1 MTNPVWD
8 KVEDMSHEVDV
19 FSKVPE
25 TEQRWLARA
34 LKSET
39 VGGLLLMAAAIVAL
53 VWANSAWSDSY
64 ESIVNFKVGPESLQL
79 NLPLNVWAAD
89 FLLAIFFF
97 VIGCELKHEFALGT
111 LSNPRI
117 AAVPIGAAFGGMVTA
132 AAVFLAFNFGTPA
145 QAAWGLPI
153 STDVAFALAVL
164 AIVGQRLPIELRSFL
179 LTLAVVNDLGAILV
193 IAIFYGHGFYAI
205 WFGVA
210 AALLLLFGLLQNQKV
225 TSKFVFLPLAIVI
238 WYAMFRSGIHATIA
252 GVAMG
257 LLMRVRKTEAEQ
269 LSPCDNAEV
278 MLRPFSAGFAVPVF
292 AFLAAGVNVLGT
304 TLAEA
309 LSDPLTL
316 GVLCG
321 LIIGQPIGVT
331 LGAFL
336 VSRFTKG
343 TLNPDLSWWDVVVVG
358 SLASIGFTV
367 ALLIAEVS
375 FMADPAILASSKF
388 AIIFTNLVA
397 IFVSVLAISIR
408 SMAIGRYKTQE

>member
-1 MTNPVWD
+1 M
-8 KVEDMSHEVDV
+8 
-19 FSKVPE
+19 
-25 TEQRWLARA
+25 
-34 LKSET
+34 
-39 VGGLLLMAAAIVAL
+39 
-53 VWANSAWSDSY
+53 
-64 ESIVNFKVGPESLQL
+64 
-79 NLPLNVWAAD
+79 NVWAAD

-97 VIGCELKHEFALGT
+97 VIGCELKHEFVLGT

-132 AAVFLAFNFGTPA
+132 AAIFLAFNLGTPA

-164 AIVGQRLPIELRSFL
+164 AIVGQRLPMELRSFL

-193 IAIFYGHGFYAI
+193 IAIFYGHGFYAM

-210 AALLLLFGLLQNQKV
+210 VALLLLFGLLQNRKV

-397 IFVSVLAISIR
+397 ILFLCWQFQFARWRLGAIKRKSDTDSLKCWSALR
-408 SMAIGRYKTQE
+408 

>member
-1 MTNPVWD
+1 
-8 KVEDMSHEVDV
+8 MSHEVDV

-25 TEQRWLARA
+25 TEQRWLVRA

-64 ESIVNFKVGPESLQL
+64 ESIVNFKVGPESLHL
-79 NLPLNVWAAD
+79 NLTLNVWAAD

-97 VIGCELKHEFALGT
+97 VIGCELKHEFVLGT

-132 AAVFLAFNFGTPA
+132 AAIFLAFNFGTPA

-193 IAIFYGHGFYAI
+193 IAIFYGHGFYAM

-210 AALLLLFGLLQNQKV
+210 AALLLLFGLLQNRKV
-225 TSKFVFLPLAIVI
+225 TSKFIFLPLAIVI

-278 MLRPFSAGFAVPVF
+278 TLRPFSAGFAVPVF

-304 TLAEA
+304 TFGEA

-358 SLASIGFTV
+358 SLASVGFTV
-367 ALLIAEVS
+367 ALLISEVS
-375 FMADPAILASSKF
+375 FMAQPAMLVSSKF

-397 IFVSVLAISIR
+397 IIVSVLAISIR
-408 SMAIGRYKTQE
+408 SMAIGRYKTQ

>member
-1 MTNPVWD
+1 
-8 KVEDMSHEVDV
+8 MSHEVDV
-19 FSKVPE
+19 FSEVPE

-34 LKSET
+34 LNSET

-64 ESIVNFKVGPESLQL
+64 ESIVNFKVGPESLHL
-79 NLPLNVWAAD
+79 NLTLNVWAAD

-97 VIGCELKHEFALGT
+97 VIGCELKHEFVLGT

-132 AAVFLAFNFGTPA
+132 AAIFLAFNFGTPA

-193 IAIFYGHGFYAI
+193 IAIFYGHGFYAM
-205 WFGVA
+205 WLGVA
-210 AALLLLFGLLQNQKV
+210 AALLLLFGLLQNRKV
-225 TSKFVFLPLAIVI
+225 TSKFIFLPLAIVI

-278 MLRPFSAGFAVPVF
+278 TLRPFSAGFAVPVF

-304 TLAEA
+304 TFGEA

-358 SLASIGFTV
+358 SLASVGFTV
-367 ALLIAEVS
+367 ALLISEVT
-375 FMADPAILASSKF
+375 FMADPAMLASSKF

-397 IFVSVLAISIR
+397 IIVSVLAISIR
-408 SMAIGRYKTQE
+408 SMAIGRYKTQ

>member
-1 MTNPVWD
+1 
-8 KVEDMSHEVDV
+8 MSHEVDV
-19 FSKVPE
+19 FREVLE
-25 TEQRWLARA
+25 TEKRWLARA

-64 ESIVNFKVGPESLQL
+64 ESIVNFNVGPESLHL
-79 NLPLNVWAAD
+79 NLTLNVWAAD

-97 VIGCELKHEFALGT
+97 VIGCELKHEFVLGT

-132 AAVFLAFNFGTPA
+132 AAIFLAFNFGTPA

-193 IAIFYGHGFYAI
+193 IAIFYGHGFYAM
-205 WFGVA
+205 WFGLA
-210 AALLLLFGLLQNQKV
+210 AALLLLFGLLQNRKV
-225 TSKFVFLPLAIVI
+225 TSKFIFIPLAIVI

-257 LLMRVRKTEAEQ
+257 LLMRVRKTESEPI
-269 LSPCDNAEV
+269 SPCDNAEV
-278 MLRPFSAGFAVPVF
+278 TLRPFSAGFAVPVF
-292 AFLAAGVNVLGT
+292 AFLAAGVNIVGT

-358 SLASIGFTV
+358 SLASVGFTV
-367 ALLIAEVS
+367 ALLISEVS
-375 FMADPAILASSKF
+375 FMAQPAMLASSKF

-397 IFVSVLAISIR
+397 IIVSVLAISIR
-408 SMAIGRYKTQE
+408 SMAIGRYKTQW

>member
-1 MTNPVWD
+1 
-8 KVEDMSHEVDV
+8 MSHEVDV
-19 FSKVPE
+19 FSEVPE

-53 VWANSAWSDSY
+53 FWANSAWSDSY
-64 ESIVNFKVGPESLQL
+64 ESIVNFNVGPESLHL
-79 NLPLNVWAAD
+79 SLTLNVWAAD

-97 VIGCELKHEFALGT
+97 VIGCELKHEFVLGT

-132 AAVFLAFNFGTPA
+132 AAIFLAFNFGTPA

-193 IAIFYGHGFYAI
+193 IAIFYGHGFYAM

-210 AALLLLFGLLQNQKV
+210 VALLLLFGLLQNRKV
-225 TSKFVFLPLAIVI
+225 TSKFIFIPLAIVI

-269 LSPCDNAEV
+269 ISPCDNAEV
-278 MLRPFSAGFAVPVF
+278 TLRPFSAGFAVPVF
-292 AFLAAGVNVLGT
+292 AFLAAGVNILGT

-358 SLASIGFTV
+358 TLASVGFTV
-367 ALLIAEVS
+367 ALLISEVS
-375 FMADPAILASSKF
+375 FMAQPAMLASSKF

-397 IFVSVLAISIR
+397 IIVSVLAISIR
-408 SMAIGRYKTQE
+408 SMAIGRYKTQW

>member
-1 MTNPVWD
+1 
-8 KVEDMSHEVDV
+8 MSHEVDV

-25 TEQRWLARA
+25 TEQRWLVRA

-64 ESIVNFKVGPESLQL
+64 ESIVNFKVGPESLHL
-79 NLPLNVWAAD
+79 NLTLNVWAAD

-97 VIGCELKHEFALGT
+97 VIGCELKHEFVLGT

-132 AAVFLAFNFGTPA
+132 SAIFLAFNFGTPA

-193 IAIFYGHGFYAI
+193 IAIFYGHGFYAM

-210 AALLLLFGLLQNQKV
+210 AALLLLFGLLQNRKV
-225 TSKFVFLPLAIVI
+225 TSKFIFLPLAIVI

-278 MLRPFSAGFAVPVF
+278 TLRPFSAGFAVPVF

-304 TLAEA
+304 TFGEA

-358 SLASIGFTV
+358 SLASVGFTV
-367 ALLIAEVS
+367 ALLISEVS
-375 FMADPAILASSKF
+375 FMAQPAMLASSKF

-397 IFVSVLAISIR
+397 IIVSVLAISIR
-408 SMAIGRYKTQE
+408 SMAIGRYKTQ

>member
-1 MTNPVWD
+1 V
-8 KVEDMSHEVDV
+8 VHEVDIHNAN
-19 FSKVPE
+19 PE
-25 TEQRWLARA
+25 SEQRWLSRA
-34 LKSET
+34 LRNET
-39 VGGLLLMAAAIVAL
+39 VSGLLLMGAAVFAL
-53 VWANSAWSDSY
+53 IWANSIWADSY
-64 ESIVNFKVGPESLQL
+64 QSLVSYQIGPESLHL
-79 NLPLNVWAAD
+79 NLSLGTWAAD

-97 VIGCELKHEFALGT
+97 VIGCELKHEFVLGT

-117 AAVPIGAAFGGMVTA
+117 AAVPIGAALGGMLVA
-132 AAVFLAFNFGTPA
+132 AAIFTAFNYGTSA

-164 AIVGQRLPIELRSFL
+164 AIAGRRLPIELRSFL
-179 LTLAVVNDLGAILV
+179 LTLAVVNDLGAIIV
-193 IAIFYGHGFYAI
+193 IAIFYGHGFYLAWFLI
-205 WFGVA
+205 AVSSLVVFGVLQSRKLTS
-210 AALLLLFGLLQNQKV
+210 LLI
-225 TSKFVFLPLAIVI
+225 FLPLALFI

-257 LLMRVRKTEAEQ
+257 LLMRVRKTETESI
-269 LSPCDNAEV
+269 SPCDNAEFR
-278 MLRPFSAGFAVPVF
+278 LRPFSAGFAVPLF
-292 AFLAAGVNVLGT
+292 ALLAAGVNILGT
-304 TLAEA
+304 SFAQA
-309 LSDPLTL
+309 LSDPLTM

-343 TLNPDLSWWDVVVVG
+343 TLNSALSWWDVAVVG

-375 FMADPAILASSKF
+375 FGDNASMLATSKF

-397 IFVSVLAISIR
+397 ITVSVLAISLR
-408 SMAIGRYKTQE
+408 SLAIGRSKAE

>member
-1 MTNPVWD
+1 
-8 KVEDMSHEVDV
+8 MSHEVDV

-25 TEQRWLARA
+25 TDHRWLARA

-53 VWANSAWSDSY
+53 VWANSVWSDSY
-64 ESIVNFKVGPESLQL
+64 ESIVNFKVGPESLHL
-79 NLPLNVWAAD
+79 NLTLNVWAAD

-97 VIGCELKHEFALGT
+97 VIGCELKHEFVLGT

-132 AAVFLAFNFGTPA
+132 AAIFLAFNYGNPA

-193 IAIFYGHGFYAI
+193 IAIFYGHGFYEM
-205 WFGVA
+205 WFGA
-210 AALLLLFGLLQNQKV
+210 AVALLFLFGLLQNRKV
-225 TSKFVFLPLAIVI
+225 TSKFIFLPLAIVI

-269 LSPCDNAEV
+269 TSPCDNAEV
-278 MLRPFSAGFAVPVF
+278 TLRPFSVGFAVPVF
-292 AFLAAGVNVLGT
+292 AFLAAGVNILGT
-304 TLAEA
+304 TLVEA

-388 AIIFTNLVA
+388 AIIFTTLVA
-397 IFVSVLAISIR
+397 IIVAVLAISIR
-408 SMAIGRYKTQE
+408 SMAIGRYKTQK

>member
-1 MTNPVWD
+1 
-8 KVEDMSHEVDV
+8 MSHEVDV
-19 FSKVPE
+19 FSEVSK

-34 LKSET
+34 LKNET
-39 VGGLLLMAAAIVAL
+39 VGGLLLIAAALFAL
-53 VWANSAWSDSY
+53 VWANSVWSDSY
-64 ESIVNFKVGPESLQL
+64 EAIVNFKVGPDSLKL
-79 NLPLNVWAAD
+79 NLSLNVWAAD
-89 FLLAIFFF
+89 LLLAIFFF
-97 VIGCELKHEFALGT
+97 VIGCELKHEFVLGT

-117 AAVPIGAAFGGMVTA
+117 AAVPIGAALGGMVTA
-132 AAVFLAFNFGTPA
+132 AAIFLAFNFGTPA

-164 AIVGQRLPIELRSFL
+164 AIAGRRLPIELRSFL
-179 LTLAVVNDLGAILV
+179 LTIAVVNDLGAILV
-193 IAIFYGHGFYAI
+193 IAIFYGYGFYAA
-205 WFGVA
+205 WFGAAVA
-210 AALLLLFGLLQNQKV
+210 MLLLFGLLQNRKV
-225 TSKFVFLPLAIVI
+225 TTMFIFLPLAIVI

-257 LLMRVRKTEAEQ
+257 LLMRVHKTETEQ
-269 LSPCDNAEV
+269 VSPCDKAEV
-278 MLRPFSAGFAVPVF
+278 TLRPFSAGFAVPVF

-304 TLAEA
+304 TLGEA
-309 LSDPLTL
+309 LSDPLTM

-375 FMADPAILASSKF
+375 FIGNPAVLATSKL

-397 IFVSVLAISIR
+397 IIVSVLAISIR
-408 SMAIGRYKTQE
+408 SKAIGRYKTQ

>member
-1 MTNPVWD
+1 
-8 KVEDMSHEVDV
+8 MSHEVDV
-19 FSKVPE
+19 FSEVPE

-64 ESIVNFKVGPESLQL
+64 ESIVNFKVGPESLHL
-79 NLPLNVWAAD
+79 NLTLNVWAAD

-97 VIGCELKHEFALGT
+97 VIGCELKHEFVLGT

-132 AAVFLAFNFGTPA
+132 AAIFLAFNFGTPA

-193 IAIFYGHGFYAI
+193 IAIFYGFYAM

-210 AALLLLFGLLQNQKV
+210 VALLFLFGLLQNRKV
-225 TSKFVFLPLAIVI
+225 TSKFIFLPLAIVI

-278 MLRPFSAGFAVPVF
+278 TLRPFSAGFAVPVF

-304 TLAEA
+304 TFGEA

-358 SLASIGFTV
+358 SLASVGFTV
-367 ALLIAEVS
+367 ALLISEVS
-375 FMADPAILASSKF
+375 FMAQSAMLASSKF

-397 IFVSVLAISIR
+397 IIVSVLAISIR
-408 SMAIGRYKTQE
+408 SMAIGRYKTQ